1 MMKLSLG
8 TVQFGL
14 NYGISNSYGTTPENE
29 AFQIL
34 DYAAAVGIVTIDTAS
49 AYGNAENIIG
59 KYFNQHPGS
68 RFRVISKFK
77 DSDSFLQD
85 SENSLASFKG
95 YLYGY
100 LAHTPQDVLN
110 NDMLQNMLMSFRREN
125 NIKIGV
131 SVYNQI
137 EIEKFLELEILDII
151 QVPLNLLDH
160 RLIKSGILSDLKS
173 RGVEIHA
180 RSAFLQGL
188 IFLSDNRIEKEFPT
202 VKPAIS
208 TIKQIALE
216 NGYSIS
222 DLALQFV
229 NSIPEIDR
237 FIIGVSNLQQLKENI
252 KSLEKPY
259 DISITEQILKEID
272 FNDEKVLNPALW
284 KN

>member
-1 MMKLSLG
+1 MKLGIG
-8 TVQFGL
+8 TAQFGL
-14 NYGISNSYGTTPENE
+14 NYGVSNDSGKTP
-29 AFQIL
+29 AIDVFKIL
-34 DYAAAVGIVTIDTAS
+34 DYAQSVGIDTIDTAS
-49 AYGNAENIIG
+49 AYGNAEKTIG
-59 KYFNQHPGS
+59 NYLNRHPGLQ
-68 RFRVISKFK
+68 FKVVSKFRE
-77 DSDSFLQD
+77 SELFLQD
-85 SENSLASFKG
+85 SKISLATLKECF
-95 YLYGY
+95 YGY
-100 LAHTPQDVLN
+100 LAHTPQDVLKSERLRN
-110 NDMLQNMLMSFRREN
+110 LLMEFRSESN
-125 NIKIGV
+125 VKIGV
-131 SVYNQI
+131 SVYNQV
-137 EIEKFLELEILDII
+137 EIEKLLDLEILDII

-222 DLALQFV
+222 DLALLFV
-229 NSIPEIDR
+229 NSISEIDR
-237 FIIGVSNLQQLKENI
+237 FIIGVNNLQQLKENI

-259 DISITEQILKEID
+259 DKSITEQILNVVD
-272 FNDEKVLNPALW
+272 FNDENVLNPALW